1 MNGGRGFG
9 GAREERPTDGRAEDG
24 RKNAP
29 DGCWGFPAGGSG
41 SEQWSLSVRV
51 WVEGGLPGTPKPWR
65 VCTGGPGRGSC
76 RGSQTFHSPLPW
88 PEPSN
93 PGLRLRSQL
102 SLARSLLSRPSRPR
116 WTLPPPRSLKELQG
130 QLAFTRL
137 EALCAGCSRVHDTS
151 VPLCAELRG
160 LWGTD
165 PQRAAPSRSSF
176 PAPRLPGF

>member
-51 WVEGGLPGTPKPWR
+51 WVEGGLPGTPKSWR

-93 PGLRLRSQL
+93 PGLRLRSP
-102 SLARSLLSRPSRPR
+102 AVPGWEPPFPSFKAQVDAASSPQSQGASGAAGLHEVGGSVRRVFSCPR
-116 WTLPPPRSLKELQG
+116 HLCPTL
-130 QLAFTRL
+130 
-137 EALCAGCSRVHDTS
+137 C
-151 VPLCAELRG
+151 
-160 LWGTD
+160 
-165 PQRAAPSRSSF
+165 
-176 PAPRLPGF
+176 